1 MALAVET
8 QAVGEDIQAVADY
21 TRLEDTLL
29 EAVVRGMAAVFRPC
43 FVSFCLNANFF
54 FPRYGVVISDVVEC
68 C

>member
-54 FPRYGVVISDVVEC
+54 SP
-68 C
+68 